1 MKAATITM
9 NIPRI
14 ESVPSKGW
22 RDDVL
27 AGRTPK
33 YNMQVQGDATI
44 TNPNGESVQREVQFV
59 ISGISRTHSLGGL
72 VDKARWAYQPARSD
86 ALAKARTVT
95 VEGVVKFDVD
105 PDGKI
110 VFDEAGLTQ
119 EQASLGLPLLA
130 WHEQGKALVLT
141 DAEYSVKLVN
151 APKQAS
157 GKKEIVEVSTFG
169 AYSVEEIRVI
179 RGALFGEEADAG
191 ITATVGAAARTTK
204 AATKAAVIMDI

>member
-22 RDDVL
+22 RDDVI
-27 AGRTPK
+27 AGRTPR
-33 YNMQVQGDATI
+33 YNMHVQGMATI
-44 TNPNGESVQREVQFV
+44 TNPNGESVQRDAQFV
-59 ISGISRTHSLGGL
+59 ISGIARTHSLGGL
-72 VDKARWAYQPARSD
+72 VDKARWAYQPGRSET
-86 ALAKARTVT
+86 LAKARTVT

-141 DAEYSVKLVN
+141 DAEYSVKLVD
-151 APKQAS
+151 ARAG
-157 GKKEIVEVSTFG
+157 GKKEIVEVSVFG
-169 AYSVEEIRVI
+169 GYSVEEIRVI

>member
-1 MKAATITM
+1 MKASTITM

-33 YNMQVQGDATI
+33 YNMHVQGMATI
-44 TNPNGESVQREVQFV
+44 TNPNGESVQRDAQFV

-72 VDKARWAYQPARSD
+72 VDKARWAYQPSRSD
-86 ALAKARTVT
+86 TLAKARTVE
-95 VEGVVKFDVD
+95 VDGVVKFDLD
-105 PDGKI
+105 PNGKM
-110 VFDEAGLTQ
+110 VFNEQGLTA
-119 EQASLGLPLLA
+119 EQASLGLPLLG
-130 WHEQGKALVLT
+130 WHEQGKALVLK
-141 DAEYSVKLVN
+141 DAEYSVKLVD
-151 APKQAS
+151 ARAG

-179 RGALFGEEADAG
+179 RGSIFGNEDDAG
-191 ITATVGAAARTTK
+191 ITATVGAAARTAKT
-204 AATKAAVIMDI
+204 ATKAVMDI